1 MHNVPQ
7 CVHFIPDKPQLVL
20 GKDRGFTFDY
30 VFPPKTTQVF
40 YLKVIN
46 NFAML
51 INYYSIIMHHG
62 HFFEMPA
69 FDLIFFC
76 CWPDSSTIKQSVMY
90 HMQCI
95 QERAMHT
102 VLHLMCYQIL
112 ILLHT
117 QISGGN
123 LR

>member
-40 YLKVIN
+40 YLKMIN
-46 NFAML
+46 NFAIL

-69 FDLIFFC
+69 LDLIFSC

-90 HMQCI
+90 QW
-95 QERAMHT
+95 AMHT
-102 VLHLMCYQIL
+102 VLHLMCYHIL

-117 QISGGN
+117 QISGWN